1 VSTLVIVL
9 CLALLVC
16 VVVGALAVTAVL
28 LIHVWR
34 WARRTDTYEPASSE
48 TPEEAAWRDVQQIL
62 AADVPS
68 ELEVELYDAIRRHRE
83 GEDVTVGAPRERP

>member
-1 VSTLVIVL
+1 MSTLVIVL

-28 LIHVWR
+28 LIHLWR
-34 WARRTDTYEPASSE
+34 WARRTDTYEPAAAE
-48 TPEEAAWRDVQQIL
+48 TPEDAAWRDVQEVL

-68 ELEVELYDAIRRHRE
+68 ELEVELYDAIRRHRD
-83 GEDVTVGAPRERP
+83 GEDVTAGAPRERP